1 MLFHTNI
8 IVLYAEEDI
17 SGEFLKMRSKLTR
30 LIPNK
35 LYRFKTVGSLKLILA
50 GGSFEIEPSE
60 KGSIFTTT
68 HDWRRTKFEKD
79 FREIKKEKKT
89 IKKIITW

>member
-1 MLFHTNI
+1 MLFNTNI
-8 IVLYAEEDI
+8 ILCYAEEDI
-17 SGEFLKMRSKLTR
+17 SGEFLKMRSKWTR

-68 HDWRRTKFEKD
+68 HD
-79 FREIKKEKKT
+79 
-89 IKKIITW
+89 